1 MIIDSSAVLAVLF
14 GEADAETYEKGIA
27 TASPCRM
34 SVANV
39 LETSI
44 VVESRGGVAAGHEL
58 DVFLERAGI
67 ELIPVTVEHLEAARR
82 AWRRFGKGNH
92 PAALNFGDCFAY
104 ALAKVE
110 NEPLLFKGRR
120 LYPHRCPRRP
130 DRENGA
136 EVSIK
141 SAVWMSR
148 RRNPTSWDSNGHMTH
163 ELYTRHL

>member
-39 LETSI
+39 LEISI
-44 VVESRGGVAAGHEL
+44 VVESRGGTAAGHEL

-67 ELIPVTVEHLEAARR
+67 ELIPVTIEHLEAARQ

-104 ALAKVE
+104 ALAKVK
-110 NEPLLFKGRR
+110 NEPLLFKG
-120 LYPHRCPRRP
+120 
-130 DRENGA
+130 N
-136 EVSIK
+136 
-141 SAVWMSR
+141 
-148 RRNPTSWDSNGHMTH
+148 NF
-163 ELYTRHL
+163 TRTDVEAA